1 MKPSP
6 HHRKPW
12 RQLACLFLGFLTL
25 SWNSC
30 AVRSPP
36 AWWRAGRPRKR
47 LGSAAEAELLSHL
60 AVLLLPEEP
69 IGELFRDFPVKQP
82 GNWGKSH
89 LSPDL
94 SVYGALKKKDA
105 AVFLEYDGYYRHH
118 TPQGIAADIRK
129 SEALLRQAPNG
140 SQVLRISHAQRG
152 WDLACHTSEVIVDP
166 WQSARPKS
174 LAKALRQIVQFVR
187 TNWGSTLQTSVNVRL
202 QDFLDSPADSFC
214 MPAVEFTR
222 KVAATGDCDPSQL
235 HDFLREQL
243 NMTASQS
250 ENLTGKHPALKC
262 RSVESECRP
271 IVQWLRDAG
280 LKKAQIA
287 KVIGRFLGVLGYS
300 IEGNLNP
307 IVQWLRDLGLKKAEI
322 AKVISR
328 FPQVLGCSIAENLK
342 PTVQWLRDAGLK
354 KAQIAKVIGRFP
366 GVLGYSIEGNLN
378 PTVQWLRDLGLKK
391 AEIAKVISRFPQ
403 ALGCSIEENLK
414 PTVQWLRDLGL
425 EKDEIAKVIG
435 RFPFV
440 LGCSIE
446 GNLNPTVQ
454 WLRDLGLK
462 KAEIAKV
469 IGRVPQVLGYSI
481 EGNLKPTVQW
491 LRDAGLKKAQV
502 AKVIGRHPQVLGY
515 SIEGNLKPTVKWLH
529 DLGLNQTEVARTVVN
544 NPSMFGFC
552 IESNLALKI
561 VLLQQFVTPEHLP
574 GFIAQYPVILN
585 FSYERWAYRIKVLR
599 HCRQPWSFGP
609 ALELTDAAFFRRY
622 GTHVDEPVGV
632 GSLPQVKKVRFL
644 GGT

>member
-271 IVQWLRDAG
+271 IVQWLR
-280 LKKAQIA
+280 
-287 KVIGRFLGVLGYS
+287 
-300 IEGNLNP
+300 
-307 IVQWLRDLGLKKAEI
+307 
-322 AKVISR
+322 
-328 FPQVLGCSIAENLK
+328 
-342 PTVQWLRDAGLK
+342 
-354 KAQIAKVIGRFP
+354 
-366 GVLGYSIEGNLN
+366 
-378 PTVQWLRDLGLKK
+378 
-391 AEIAKVISRFPQ
+391 
-403 ALGCSIEENLK
+403 
-414 PTVQWLRDLGL
+414 
-425 EKDEIAKVIG
+425 
-435 RFPFV
+435 
-440 LGCSIE
+440 
-446 GNLNPTVQ
+446 
-454 WLRDLGLK
+454 
-462 KAEIAKV
+462 
-469 IGRVPQVLGYSI
+469 
-481 EGNLKPTVQW
+481 
-491 LRDAGLKKAQV
+491 
-502 AKVIGRHPQVLGY
+502 
-515 SIEGNLKPTVKWLH
+515 
-529 DLGLNQTEVARTVVN
+529 VARTVVN